1 MGYYLVRAGETASGR
16 DPLAADRVERF
27 FTATLAYLRAH
38 PDAVSCFIRKSFPLL
53 YLMDAHFGID
63 YFDCAVFLFFLDSQ
77 CD

>member
-1 MGYYLVRAGETASGR
+1 VGYYLVRAGETASGR

-38 PDAVSCFIRKSFPLL
+38 PDAVSCFIRKSLPLL
-53 YLMDAHFGID
+53 YLMDAHFGLITSIAL
-63 YFDCAVFLFFLDSQ
+63 FFLFFLDSQ